1 MPIFGETGRF
11 EEVQSF
17 ADMQIPAKLKDKLVK
32 LYPTATE
39 IQRKAMGA
47 ILGGADLIGVAKT
60 GSGKT
65 LAYGLPTLLRA
76 KQECQPSREL
86 KEGPV
91 YLIMAPTR

>member
-1 MPIFGETGRF
+1 MPTFEATGKF
-11 EEVQSF
+11 YEVQSF
-17 ADMQIPAKLKDKLVK
+17 SEMNIPTRLKEKLVK
-32 LYPTATE
+32 LYPTATD
-39 IQRKAMGA
+39 IQKKAMGV